1 MLEIS
6 VRKTGT
12 LKEVELSVDGIG
24 TTMTLLLDES
34 ETIEMAKTFIN
45 ATQELLPLDLD
56 IADIM

>member
-34 ETIEMAKTFIN
+34 EAIEMARTLVN
-45 ATQELLPLDLD
+45 AADELLPLDMTV
-56 IADIM
+56 ADL